1 MKFLRSSLSSL
12 GITISFFCLN
22 SPMAF
27 AQFSYEQAHSD
38 SGISRRPLATIHQE
52 FAGLASAQGHRADW
66 IQYGTSVSGKR
77 LMVLKVHDKNFRNT
91 PGNLRP
97 AILISEAIH
106 GNEYLHITD
115 RLPFEFMKPG
125 QQNPA
130 FEAFLGAGGVI
141 YFVPVMNPDGY
152 SAGRRENARGAD
164 LNRDFRI
171 QAAGNQGF
179 AQPETRGITDF
190 IASESMS
197 SDLLV
202 EASMEYHCCVGGL
215 IHPWAYTRQQHL
227 TGDQLAR
234 HQEVGEIVSNLFSY
248 PYGTVND
255 LLGYGAIGGSDD
267 YYLEKYGRRAFSFE
281 GARGAEDKKL
291 QQHVILWNRVFDLIR
306 AN

>member
-1 MKFLRSSLSSL
+1 MKSLRVFLSVAGFAFGALA
-12 GITISFFCLN
+12 LN
-22 SPMAF
+22 APPVL

-38 SGISRRPLATIHQE
+38 SGIPRRPLAAIDQE

-97 AILISEAIH
+97 AILISEGIH

-130 FEAFLGAGGVI
+130 FEAFLAAGGVV

-179 AQPETRGITDF
+179 VQPETRSITDF
-190 IASESMS
+190 IASESLS
-197 SDLLV
+197 GDLLI
-202 EASMEYHCCVGGL
+202 EASMEYHCCIGGL
-215 IHPWAYTRQQHL
+215 IHPWAYNPQQYL
-227 TGDQLAR
+227 TGEQLAR
-234 HQEVGEIVSNLFSY
+234 HQEIGEIVSNLFSY

-255 LLGYGAIGGSDD
+255 LLGYWAIGGSDD

-281 GARGAEDKKL
+281 GARGSEDKKL
-291 QQHVILWNRVFDLIR
+291 QQHVTLWNRVFDIVL
-306 AN
+306 AK